1 MSKIT
6 YRRNQ
11 NFRVLQ
17 KELPIIQGVPQFS
30 IDFEIQSIINDTY
43 EDEDIVIDII
53 DYSIVNFEAGN
64 VLLLVT
70 VAIEDLTP

>member
-30 IDFEIQSIINDTY
+30 IDFEIQSLINDTY

>member
-30 IDFEIQSIINDTY
+30 IDFEIQSLINDTY
-43 EDEDIVIDII
+43 EDEDLVIDII

-70 VAIEDLTP
+70 LAIEDLTS

>member
-17 KELPIIQGVPQFS
+17 KELRIIQGVPQFS
-30 IDFEIQSIINDTY
+30 IDFEIQSLINDTY
-43 EDEDIVIDII
+43 EDEDLVIDII

-70 VAIEDLTP
+70 VAIEDLTS